1 LISEF
6 DDYAIHQTSEPI
18 NQPGPSDRNF
28 YDRYWFNG
36 FDRDGDFVF
45 EVGVGLYPNR
55 FVMDGH
61 LSFVIDGVQHAFHTS
76 CRAPRERR
84 DTRIGP
90 LSIEV
95 VEPLR
100 ALRVRLAPNDTG
112 IEADLLFRA
121 TTVPTQEPKN
131 LLRED
136 GRLLMDTSRFT
147 QFGGWEGS
155 ITLGGARRDV
165 TAERTHGTRDRS
177 WGVRPVGEPPGGA
190 PAATGAA
197 PGVYWVWSPI
207 HFDDL
212 CTQFGS
218 FQDPQGHPTQ
228 ISAAIVPRYPQP
240 ADIPRGVEPGHREMV
255 EATHHILWE
264 PGTRRSRGAEFTLTS
279 REGEVHEISLE
290 PMIRF
295 QMLGIGYQHPEWGH
309 GVWKGEE
316 AITSESWKLDEI
328 DPLDYKHIHVHQI
341 CRARMG
347 ERTGVGT
354 LETIAFGPHAPSG
367 FTDFLDGARDVG

>member
-1 LISEF
+1 MISEF

-18 NQPGPSDRNF
+18 NQPAPSDRNF
-28 YDRYWFNG
+28 YDRYWLNG

-45 EVGVGLYPNR
+45 EVGIGLYPNR

-61 LSFVIDGVQHAFHTS
+61 LSFVLDGVQHAFHAS
-76 CRAPRERR
+76 RRAPRERR
-84 DTRIGP
+84 DTRVGP
-90 LSIEV
+90 LSLEV

-100 ALRVRLAPNDTG
+100 AIRVRLAPNDTG

-121 TTVPTQEPKN
+121 TTAPTQEPKN

-147 QFGGWEGS
+147 QFGGWEGF
-155 ITLGGARRDV
+155 LGQAGLRRDV
-165 TAERTHGTRDRS
+165 SADRTLGTRDRS

-207 HFDDL
+207 HFDDV

-218 FQDPQGHPTQ
+218 FQDAQGHPTQ
-228 ISAAIVPRYPQP
+228 ISAAIVPRYRDPG
-240 ADIPRGVEPGHREMV
+240 DIPRGDDPGHREMAS
-255 EATHHILWE
+255 ATHQIHWE
-264 PGTRRSRGAEFTLTS
+264 PGTRRSRGAEFQLHS
-279 REGEVHEISLE
+279 REGESFEITLD

-295 QMLGIGYQHPEWGH
+295 QMLGIGYQHPEWAH

-316 AITSESWKLDEI
+316 VIAAESWKLDEI
-328 DPLDYKHIHVHQI
+328 DPLDYKHIHLHQI

-347 ERTGVGT
+347 ERRGVGT
-354 LETIAFGPHAPSG
+354 LETIAFGPHQPSG
-367 FTDFLDGARDVG
+367 FAAFLDGAPDVG